1 MRITFLGTGAGFPTK
16 DRHCASCLIEIG
28 ERLYLI
34 DAGVPVTDI
43 FAEKEKSI
51 ENIRGVFLSHFHLDH
66 SAGCIQLMDLAMN
79 YYRKSEFVL
88 YVPEQRAID
97 AVKAVIAASGA
108 KNESDRVGF
117 SVYDENFVFDD
128 GTLKLVP
135 IRTHHTSNNPASGI
149 NSFAYYIEAEGKR
162 LLFTNDLS
170 MYHEAN
176 DFPKIVNEGHFD
188 LVVSE
193 CGHITVENLVDSV
206 KDADIGILAVTH
218 VGIREHYEK
227 LEEIKNQFAFEMI
240 IAKDN
245 DYIEL

>member
-1 MRITFLGTGAGFPTK
+1 MKITFLGTGAGFPVK

-34 DAGVPVTDI
+34 DAGAPVPDV
-43 FAEKEKSI
+43 FAENDKSV

-66 SAGCIQLMDLAMN
+66 AAGCIQLMDLAMN

-88 YVPEQRAID
+88 HVPEQRAVD

-108 KNESDRVGF
+108 RNESDKVGF
-117 SVYDENFVFDD
+117 AVYDENFVFDD
-128 GTLKLVP
+128 GVLRLVP

-149 NSFAYYIEAEGKR
+149 NSFAFYIEAEGKR

-170 MYHEAN
+170 MRLEAD

-188 LVVSE
+188 AVVAE
-193 CGHITVENLVDSV
+193 CAHITVENLIDSV
-206 KDADIGILAVTH
+206 KGADIGVLAVSH

-227 LEEIKNQFAFEMI
+227 LEEIKNQFSFKMLI
-240 IAKDN
+240 PKDN
-245 DYIEL
+245 DYLEI